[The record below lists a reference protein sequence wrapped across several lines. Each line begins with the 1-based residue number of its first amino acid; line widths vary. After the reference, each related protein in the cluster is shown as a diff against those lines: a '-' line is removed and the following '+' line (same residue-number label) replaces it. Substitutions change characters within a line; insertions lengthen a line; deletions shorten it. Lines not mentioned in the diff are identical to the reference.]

1 VLSAAAWL
9 GQWVEDN
16 AQDNRLHHV
25 AKQQGLQRR
34 SRHRNA
40 RASDSGRDGL
50 ATAEQDC
57 APRDSNLPVHQAQA
71 ITLDESEN
79 YPVYD
84 TIRGEVMEY
93 LSQTYGPVFVKDLI
107 KHLASPG

>member
-1 VLSAAAWL
+1 
-9 GQWVEDN
+9 
-16 AQDNRLHHV
+16 V
-25 AKQQGLQRR
+25 AKQQGLQRGR

-71 ITLDESEN
+71 ITLDQSEN
-79 YPVYD
+79 YPIYD
-84 TIRGEVMEY
+84 TIRAEIMEY

-107 KHLASPG
+107 KHLAPPG